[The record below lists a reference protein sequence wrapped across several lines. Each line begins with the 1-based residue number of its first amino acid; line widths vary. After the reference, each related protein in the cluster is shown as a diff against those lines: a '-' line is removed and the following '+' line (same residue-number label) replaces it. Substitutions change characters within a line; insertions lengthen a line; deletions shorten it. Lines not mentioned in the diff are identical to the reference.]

1 VTDSIPRIR
10 HYCSRIQDSTA
21 PAHAKIGDAGL
32 RQYTHTHT
40 YTYAYTHTAAEQAG
54 GTELKQVTALA
65 NLVAAGFR
73 QYRESRIFQIFYY

>member
-1 VTDSIPRIR
+1 
-10 HYCSRIQDSTA
+10 
-21 PAHAKIGDAGL
+21 L